1 MVYMDCRP
9 ITIIDYAAHRI
20 MLRMLTF
27 CILAVIA
34 TAPEAFAIRIK
45 DIAGFKGVRDNQLI
59 GYGIVAGLNDT
70 GDDDKTKFSRQTLVN
85 MLEKMGIVV
94 DVNGVK
100 VDNMAAVVV
109 TATLPPFAKVGT
121 KIDVVVSSLGNAD
134 SLQGGTLLMT
144 PLKAA
149 NGEVYAVAQGP
160 ISIGGFSYGGAAGG
174 GVQKNHPTVGMI
186 SQGAIIEKEVPVDLS
201 RKSSLELSLNNPDFT
216 TCLRMAEV
224 IKAQTGTSALP
235 LDASTVS
242 IPIPDNFLDN
252 KVAFIATIENLEV
265 QPDMKARVVLN
276 ERTGTVVMGEKVRI
290 STVAISH
297 GNLSIVIKE
306 QPAVS
311 QPMPFSQGQ
320 TVVVPQTEVKVEEQK
335 SNLILLQEGPTIGDV
350 VRGLNAM
357 GVSPRDLIAIL
368 QAIKAAGALQADLEI
383 I

>member
-1 MVYMDCRP
+1 M
-9 ITIIDYAAHRI
+9 AADTTKIMALRI
-20 MLRMLTF
+20 LLASL
-27 CILAVIA
+27 ILLCWSVDAA
-34 TAPEAFAIRIK
+34 AIRIK
-45 DIAGFKGVRDNQLI
+45 DIASFKGVRDNQLV
-59 GYGIVAGLNDT
+59 GYGLVVGLDGT

-100 VDNMAAVVV
+100 VNNMAAVMV

-121 KIDVVVSSLGNAD
+121 RIDVNVSSIGNAK
-134 SLQGGTLLMT
+134 SIQGGTLLMT
-144 PLKAA
+144 PLKAP

-186 SQGAIIEKEVPVDLS
+186 AGGAIIEKEVPVDLS
-201 RKSSLELSLNNPDFT
+201 KKTSLELSLYRPDFT
-216 TCLRMAEV
+216 TSLRMAEA
-224 IKAQTGTSALP
+224 IKTQTGTAAQS

-242 IPIPDNFLDN
+242 IPIPDEFLEN
-252 KVAFIATIENLEV
+252 KISFMAQVENLEI
-265 QPDMKARVVLN
+265 QPDNKARVVLN
-276 ERTGTVVMGEKVRI
+276 ERTGTVVMGDKVRI

-297 GNLSIVIKE
+297 GSLSIVIKE
-306 QPAVS
+306 QPVVS
-311 QPMPFSQGQ
+311 QPLPFSQGQ
-320 TVVVPQTEVKVEEQK
+320 TTVVPQTEVKVEEQK

-357 GVSPRDLIAIL
+357 GITPRDLIAIL

>member
-1 MVYMDCRP
+1 MNIWRIVTCV
-9 ITIIDYAAHRI
+9 IIAA
-20 MLRMLTF
+20 
-27 CILAVIA
+27 LAIA
-34 TAPEAFAIRIK
+34 PDAYAIRIK
-45 DIAGFKGVRDNQLI
+45 DIAHFKGVRDNQLI

-70 GDDDKTKFSRQTLVN
+70 GDDDKTKFSRQSLVN

-121 KIDVVVSSLGNAD
+121 KIDVVVSSIGNAD

-144 PLKAA
+144 PLKAP

-160 ISIGGFSYGGAAGG
+160 ISIGGFSFGGAAGG

-186 SQGAIIEKEVPVDLS
+186 AGGAIIEKEVPLDLN
-201 RKSSLELSLNNPDFT
+201 RKSSLEISLNQPDFT
-216 TCLRMAEV
+216 TCLRMAEA
-224 IKAQTGTSALP
+224 IKQHIGSPVMPIDAGTL
-235 LDASTVS
+235 S
-242 IPIPDNFLDN
+242 IPIPDPYLDN
-252 KVAFIATIENLEV
+252 KVAFMAALENLEV
-265 QPDMKARVVLN
+265 QPDMRARVVLN
-276 ERTGTVVMGEKVRI
+276 ERTGTVVMGDKVRI
-290 STVAISH
+290 ATVAISH

-320 TVVVPQTEVKVEEQK
+320 TVVVPQTEVRVEEQK

-357 GVSPRDLIAIL
+357 GVTPRDLIAIL